1 MNTDVKRTRNTLLL
15 SPVFPLTSNHCY
27 FLRYYYAIEF
37 VFYSMLKVE
46 TGNEY
51 EVLQAK
57 HSVGQESFQKS
68 FSTKMEQKKL
78 YYTMHKDE
86 Q

>member
-1 MNTDVKRTRNTLLL
+1 
-15 SPVFPLTSNHCY
+15 
-27 FLRYYYAIEF
+27 
-37 VFYSMLKVE
+37 MLKVE